1 MGTCHKGVGSNVEIA
16 AQMYAANVRL
26 WRTELE
32 LRGANVNYV
41 KTTDVLEQLATQLK
55 LNFQEPS
62 SFVVSMA
69 PDNLR
74 TRFLSMQSRVVERE
88 DRFKRCSWKH
98 HQNGLHFRSCS
109 KGSGLD
115 TWEKMRSLV
124 VELGEADWLEKWVSY
139 VPADSAVTQWH
150 RGSQMTA
157 GHRLSVW
164 QRRCGLNTNLESGLQ
179 NLLPKGSQ
187 MVLVQ
192 CWQSLTG
199 SSVSSTG
206 HFCLEHLSYLQIATG
221 CFSAYF
227 TSKLI

>member
-1 MGTCHKGVGSNVEIA
+1 
-16 AQMYAANVRL
+16 
-26 WRTELE
+26 
-32 LRGANVNYV
+32 
-41 KTTDVLEQLATQLK
+41 
-55 LNFQEPS
+55 
-62 SFVVSMA
+62 
-69 PDNLR
+69 
-74 TRFLSMQSRVVERE
+74 MQSRVVERE

-98 HQNGLHFRSCS
+98 HQNWLHYRSCS
-109 KGSGLD
+109 KGSSLD

-139 VPADSAVTQWH
+139 VPADSAITQWH

-157 GHRLSVW
+157 GHRLSDW
-164 QRRCGLNTNLESGLQ
+164 QRRCGLNTNLGSGLQ

-206 HFCLEHLSYLQIATG
+206 QTLLPGAPILPPSCNWMFFCLFYIEIDLVCSTAAG
-221 CFSAYF
+221 CPAQQ
-227 TSKLI
+227 TR